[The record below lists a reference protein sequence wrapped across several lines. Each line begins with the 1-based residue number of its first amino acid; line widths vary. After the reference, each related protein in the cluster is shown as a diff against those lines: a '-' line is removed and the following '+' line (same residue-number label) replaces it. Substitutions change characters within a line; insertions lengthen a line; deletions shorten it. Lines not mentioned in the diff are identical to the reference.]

1 MNFYRDF
8 DWFASILQFRWEERR
23 RGEGVWYWLLVALQY
38 QSRQWALFSGWLY
51 IVLRYQSKICILPL
65 YIYWLHIVY
74 RGIQGISKQY
84 SHIDYTRIIRRCQL
98 RYAFSH
104 FLLLLFF
111 FFFFLSNPFADNC
124 PRSMIGNRIDHSESS
139 TRFDSQQD
147 RRISIIYRKRI
158 DQEIIKNFTYARAK
172 RFPFNRSLW
181 YLNVFVSSQTRNSP
195 RGRWTELKYNFRENF
210 R

>member
-111 FFFFLSNPFADNC
+111 FFFFFRQTHS
-124 PRSMIGNRIDHSESS
+124 RIIVH
-139 TRFDSQQD
+139 D
-147 RRISIIYRKRI
+147 RWSVIASIIPNPPRALIRNKIEESRLFIESGSTKR
-158 DQEIIKNFTYARAK
+158 
-172 RFPFNRSLW
+172 
-181 YLNVFVSSQTRNSP
+181 
-195 RGRWTELKYNFRENF
+195 
-210 R
+210 

>member
-74 RGIQGISKQY
+74 CGIQGISKQY

-111 FFFFLSNPFADNC
+111 FFFFSSNPFADNC
-124 PRSMIGNRIDHSESS
+124 PRSVIA
-139 TRFDSQQD
+139 
-147 RRISIIYRKRI
+147 SIIPNPPRALIRNKIEESRLFIESGSTKR
-158 DQEIIKNFTYARAK
+158 
-172 RFPFNRSLW
+172 
-181 YLNVFVSSQTRNSP
+181 
-195 RGRWTELKYNFRENF
+195 
-210 R
+210 